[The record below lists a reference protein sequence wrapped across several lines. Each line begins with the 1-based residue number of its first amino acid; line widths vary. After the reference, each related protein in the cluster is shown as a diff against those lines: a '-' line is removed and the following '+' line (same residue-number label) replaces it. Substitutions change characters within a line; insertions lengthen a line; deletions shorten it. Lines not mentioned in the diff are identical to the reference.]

1 MWDRKN
7 GTGPA
12 RGPLHHHFLEPLPDI
27 AAVKPMHSGAEDT
40 TERLPLQIID
50 EHFVQKAD
58 RISGRAVNIHR
69 HVVRAPSPPVGPTP
83 PGH

>member
-1 MWDRKN
+1 
-7 GTGPA
+7 
-12 RGPLHHHFLEPLPDI
+12 
-27 AAVKPMHSGAEDT
+27 
-40 TERLPLQIID
+40 
-50 EHFVQKAD
+50 VQKAD